1 MPTKKR
7 HTKKRAPK
15 RPAPRKKAER
25 SDFARIMAGLEKGV
39 QPIKKTKESQY
50 VVEMSFVSDR
60 RLSDKELSAIQ
71 GQLALVVEEPSD
83 EWATKVP
90 EDHMSFSTK
99 DVRVGLRFSRQ
110 RKK

>member
-1 MPTKKR
+1 
-7 HTKKRAPK
+7 
-15 RPAPRKKAER
+15 
-25 SDFARIMAGLEKGV
+25 MAGLEKGV

-60 RLSDKELSAIQ
+60 RLSDKELGAIR
-71 GQLALVVEEPSD
+71 GQLALIVEEPSD

-90 EDHMSFSTK
+90 EDHMTFSTK
-99 DVRVGLRFSRQ
+99 DVRVGLRVSRQ